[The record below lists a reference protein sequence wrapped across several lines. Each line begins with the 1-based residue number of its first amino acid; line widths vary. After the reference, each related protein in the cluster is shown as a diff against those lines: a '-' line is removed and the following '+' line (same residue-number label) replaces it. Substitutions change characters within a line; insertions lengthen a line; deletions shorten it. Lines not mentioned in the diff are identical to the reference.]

1 MLSVLPD
8 YVYGAV
14 LPGLQKDGREVVFAP
29 NPDRSLVRKSISA
42 AGLPKDTKV
51 LKFKDGSM
59 LNGVVLCGLEVDKY
73 YENVPKDLLERAKGD
88 CRVRRYSSMYGRRNL
103 DEWLRP
109 RGYLAKAD
117 EFGVQYALANAGF
130 PAERVG
136 CLWGNDGVLY
146 VNDINT
152 YVMLQSGIG
161 AIVWEGSRPVSE
173 FLRTNTYVTVDGVDD
188 MVKRLSGDQLSV
200 AGLYAFEWDGAKLE
214 PHVVDGETFVHY
226 LEANGFPVLPAN
238 EWMPFSEA
246 VAALNKSKE
255 EVEKFLKRVE
265 EEGITASRNE
275 GGTRWVSKDA
285 VKSYADVASKG
296 IRAAIR
302 EASRRA
308 GEFVEMAQSVQDA
321 DERVK
326 AAEKKASEAE
336 KRASEAEKKASEAE
350 KKASEAETKL
360 ADFAGEVGAKLAD
373 AEKRVS
379 EAEAKLAD
387 ACRKRVEAE
396 ETARG
401 YSRQLDS
408 LRAEN
413 ESYCSEVANWKKRAE
428 GLEKEKSGWKKSR
441 AASSEEVTALQTQVA
456 ELSGQ
461 LDDAKTKLKSGSRD
475 YAKLYTEN
483 RDNKRALEEMK
494 GKLGILQTSSG
505 SFEKRRVEYES
516 TIADLKGKVAEANK
530 ERDAVERKFGALQRK
545 HGNLVKSND
554 RVLKENAELSE
565 RVSALRRNVESLQ
578 CSLGDVQTPAL
589 SGPVRYGFG
598 GDCDFEAVIVNSDTI
613 AVVMSPEMASA
624 LEVLGM

>member
-14 LPGLQKDGREVVFAP
+14 LPGLQKDGKEVVFAP
-29 NPDRSLVRKSISA
+29 NPDRSLVRKSISM

-51 LKFKDGSM
+51 LKFKDSSM

-109 RGYLAKAD
+109 KGYLAKAD

-136 CLWGNDGVLY
+136 CLWGNDHVLY
-146 VNDINT
+146 VDDINT

-161 AIVWEGSRPVSE
+161 AIVWANSRPVSE

-188 MVKRLSGDQLSV
+188 MVESLFGDQLSV
-200 AGLYAFEWDGAKLE
+200 AGLYAFEWDGMKLE
-214 PHVVDGETFVHY
+214 PHVVDGDTFVHY

-238 EWMPFSEA
+238 EWMTFSEA
-246 VAALNKSKE
+246 MAALNKSKE

-265 EEGITASRNE
+265 EEGITVSRNE

-285 VKSYADVASKG
+285 VKSYADVASQG

-302 EASRRA
+302 EASKRA
-308 GEFVEMAQSVQDA
+308 GEFVEMAQSAQDA

-326 AAEKKASEAE
+326 AAEK
-336 KRASEAEKKASEAE
+336 RASEAEKKVSEVEAKLSAVE
-350 KKASEAETKL
+350 KKASEAE
-360 ADFAGEVGAKLAD
+360 AKLTD
-373 AEKRVS
+373 VEKQLTDS
-379 EAEAKLAD
+379 AHEAID
-387 ACRKRVEAE
+387 AE

-408 LRAEN
+408 LKAEN
-413 ESYCSEVANWKKRAE
+413 AFYRSEAGRLSREVADWKKRAE
-428 GLEKEKSGWKKSR
+428 GLEKEKSEWGKSH
-441 AASSEEVTALQTQVA
+441 AASAEEVTALQTQVA

-461 LDDAKTKLKSGSRD
+461 LDDAKAKIKSGSSD

-483 RDNKRALEEMK
+483 QDSKRALEEMK
-494 GKLGILQTSSG
+494 GRLGILQTSAG
-505 SFEKRRVEYES
+505 SFEKKRAEYES

-530 ERDAVERKFGALQRK
+530 ERDAVERKFGTLQRK

-565 RVSALRRNVESLQ
+565 RVSALRRSVEALQ
-578 CSLGDVQTPAL
+578 CSLGDVQSHTL
-589 SGPVRYGFG
+589 RGPVRYGFG
-598 GDCDFEAVIVNSDTI
+598 DDCDFEAVIVDSSTI

>member
-29 NPDRSLVRKSISA
+29 SPDRSLVRKSISA

-109 RGYLAKAD
+109 KGYLAKAD
-117 EFGVQYALANAGF
+117 KFGVQYALANAGF
-130 PAERVG
+130 PVERVG

-161 AIVWEGSRPVSE
+161 AIVWEGSCPVSE

-188 MVKRLSGDQLSV
+188 MVKSLSGDQLSV

-302 EASRRA
+302 EASKRA
-308 GEFVEMAQSVQDA
+308 GEFVEMAQSAQDA

-326 AAEKKASEAE
+326 AAEK
-336 KRASEAEKKASEAE
+336 RALEAEKKASEAE
-350 KKASEAETKL
+350 AKL
-360 ADFAGEVGAKLAD
+360 ADAEKQLADSAGEAEAKLAD

-387 ACRKRVEAE
+387 ASRKRVEAE

-401 YSRQLDS
+401 YSRQLGS

-413 ESYCSEVANWKKRAE
+413 ESYRSEAANWKKRAE
-428 GLEKEKSGWKKSR
+428 GLEKEKSEWEKSR
-441 AASSEEVTALQTQVA
+441 SASVEEVTALQMQVA

-461 LDDAKTKLKSGSRD
+461 LDDAKAKIKSGSSD

-483 RDNKRALEEMK
+483 QDSKRALEEME
-494 GKLGILQTSSG
+494 GKLGILQTSAG
-505 SFEKRRVEYES
+505 SFEKRRAEYES
-516 TIADLKGKVAEANK
+516 TIADLKGKVAEAKK
-530 ERDAVERKFGALQRK
+530 ERDAVERKFGTLQRK

-598 GDCDFEAVIVNSDTI
+598 DDCDFEAVIVDSSTLT
-613 AVVMSPEMASA
+613 VVMSPEMASA